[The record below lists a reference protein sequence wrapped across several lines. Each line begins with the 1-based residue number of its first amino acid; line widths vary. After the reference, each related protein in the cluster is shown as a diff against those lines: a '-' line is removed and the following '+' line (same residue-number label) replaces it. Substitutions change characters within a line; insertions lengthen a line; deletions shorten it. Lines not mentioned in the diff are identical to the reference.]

1 MTEEQLYK
9 ESFLELSK
17 TLLDSMQNNA
27 MLKAQAEFYASKYN
41 ELLEEN
47 TKLKSENE
55 EFSKQLNKNDI
66 SDSTNMEENK

>member
-27 MLKAQAEFYASKYN
+27 MLKVQAEFYASKYN

-55 EFSKQLNKNDI
+55 ELSKQLNKNDI